1 MNSVSRPWGVSGIR
15 GIVALSIVLIR
26 ARQESDDPRI
36 DTLPD
41 SSMRAQVW
49 ELLSR
54 SRSPRMMLSAA
65 AIDTVVVRT
74 S

>member
-49 ELLSR
+49 GGTAQSLSI
-54 SRSPRMMLSAA
+54 SPHDAFR
-65 AIDTVVVRT
+65 RRN
-74 S
+74 